1 MSHTFIALGCSCTAV
16 VGWTKHFREELQL
29 NLIDLSEGSSS
40 NLSQII
46 KLKNYLL
53 NSNLIDK
60 LDQVVLL
67 WQITSP
73 SRKTG
78 VLEKSITSNPYQNS
92 YAFPGHEDY
101 RDYFT
106 YNLKFDQREVVGLL
120 SHNPFF
126 EDKKFNLYS
135 TDAQFEQTIFDI
147 VILSKLVKHTVIWYG
162 WKDLDTP
169 ARLEN
174 INNFLNQQKNISLI
188 PMHNS
193 FIDWCREKKLEF
205 HADGEHPNAK
215 SSIEWG
221 KQILLP
227 TLQKILPILHN

>member
-1 MSHTFIALGCSCTAV
+1 MSHTFFALGCSCTAV

-73 SRKTG
+73 ARKTG
-78 VLEKSITSNPYQNS
+78 VLEKSIASNPYQNS

-174 INNFLNQQKNISLI
+174 INNVLNQQKNKIRQV
-188 PMHNS
+188 
-193 FIDWCREKKLEF
+193 FIIQNNKYHF
-205 HADGEHPNAK
+205 N
-215 SSIEWG
+215 
-221 KQILLP
+221 
-227 TLQKILPILHN
+227 